1 LQIPSRLRR
10 FCILET
16 LLSRI
21 SLVWKLPSWISSNEM
36 RLTHLKGTRSL
47 KIRFTLFLMAPFY
60 MLRLH
65 VNTDFFAHKV
75 SFMAVISSTP
85 LFELPPTSRPGL
97 ITVMLFSPFF
107 LMAYRVVFPFLVCPL
122 RLLLF
127 HSRLIPIRGG
137 LHLRLSKV
145 SPSLS
150 RL

>member
-1 LQIPSRLRR
+1 MR
-10 FCILET
+10 FCTRKT

-21 SLVWKLPSWISSNEM
+21 SPVWKPPSWISSNGM
-36 RLTHLKGTRSL
+36 RLIHLKGTRSL
-47 KIRFTLFLMAPFY
+47 KIRFTLFLTALFY
-60 MLRLH
+60 MLRLR

-75 SFMAVISSTP
+75 NFMAVISSILP
-85 LFELPPTSRPGL
+85 FERLPTSHLGL
-97 ITVMLFSPFF
+97 VIAMLFYLFF
-107 LMAYRVVFPFLVCPL
+107 QMACRVVFPFPVCPL

-127 HSRLIPIRGG
+127 HSRLTPIRGG

>member
-1 LQIPSRLRR
+1 MR
-10 FCILET
+10 FCTRKT

-21 SLVWKLPSWISSNEM
+21 SLVWKPPSWISSNGM
-36 RLTHLKGTRSL
+36 RLIHLKGTRSL
-47 KIRFTLFLMAPFY
+47 KIRFTLFLTAPFY

-65 VNTDFFAHKV
+65 ANTDFFGHKV
-75 SFMAVISSTP
+75 NFMAVISSTP
-85 LFELPPTSRPGL
+85 PFERQPTSHPGL
-97 ITVMLFSPFF
+97 IIAMLFYPFF
-107 LMAYRVVFPFLVCPL
+107 PMAYRVVFPFPVCPL

-145 SPSLS
+145 SRSLS